1 MDTGDNDYFLKMW
14 FEVSLS
20 KIDFEQG
27 SKKWIPYDKGG
38 NFRKWYGNNEY
49 VLNWEND
56 GYELKN
62 SKANLRS
69 KHLYFKESITWNA
82 LSSADTCFRY
92 SIYKGSFD
100 SAGSSMFPM
109 ENDMY
114 YYLGIMNSSLIKDYL
129 KIINPTLNYGA
140 GSIALSPVIFD
151 NNKKNDI
158 DTLVKENI
166 EISRQD
172 WDSFETSWDF
182 EKHPLI

>member
-1 MDTGDNDYFLKMW
+1 
-14 FEVSLS
+14 
-20 KIDFEQG
+20 
-27 SKKWIPYDKGG
+27 
-38 NFRKWYGNNEY
+38 
-49 VLNWEND
+49 
-56 GYELKN
+56 
-62 SKANLRS
+62 
-69 KHLYFKESITWNA
+69 
-82 LSSADTCFRY
+82 
-92 SIYKGSFD
+92 
-100 SAGSSMFPM
+100 MFPM